1 MTVSTLRPDG
11 TSSSSSVTVTG
22 AASAHAALND
32 NSDSSYLTVA
42 NTGQLVVTM
51 GNLTLPA
58 GAVIKSGQLRFR
70 GARTSAG
77 TSVVR
82 FRAGDVAPYALPA
95 TDFSVTWT
103 SPTTVSAGATFETS
117 NLTDAKADAL
127 LIAVIG
133 ASPSDTVSIRF
144 YELYV
149 DYTYVTVPT
158 TAVTVGGTITDTNL
172 PEVTWS
178 NTLDSDG
185 GAQTT
190 YEVKVF
196 TDAQYL
202 AGGFDPDTSSPFE
215 TSGQTSSAAAG
226 WTPTDPQPDDTYR
239 AYVRV
244 AQTVN
249 GSLHW
254 SDWAYDEYTVSVDL
268 PATPTIAVYAEAN
281 EARIRIEITDTPG
294 GAATTDDFELQ
305 VSTDGGTTYQ
315 HVRGLLADGI
325 ITPEAGNTIVYDW
338 EAPNGTAA
346 TYRVRA
352 RHDYSGVY
360 AASAWAYP
368 RGRINLVTNPKA
380 ETATTNWS
388 VAASAGI
395 VSTAISRETCNW
407 HTGAAYCF
415 QVTGINSSG
424 DSTTRTLRLAYKS
437 AGTGGQA
444 VSAQTDY
451 TFSAYVKTI
460 DASAD
465 VTLGYRWVVIW
476 YDSGGSTLSTSTQ
489 SPYTQD
495 EGVTDQRISYSVA
508 SPASAA
514 YAFARLE
521 VACTDPGADDTVTFQ
536 ATAIMIEA
544 ASAAASY
551 GDGDTTGWAWSG
563 TADASESYEI
573 DPVTWTSSDW
583 WIKNPVDPSQNMVVE
598 VHSQVDRNRPVRQGT
613 FHALGATY
621 PVVITDTRAAAS
633 GTIVLRTDDEAD
645 QALLD
650 DLLDAGVTLLVQAP
664 STDHWP
670 DRYVRFGD
678 HARNRI
684 ADKAFVESVFDTL
697 PWQQVAAPTG
707 VITEYP
713 ADAS

>member
-215 TSGQTSSAAAG
+215 TSGQTSSAAAA

-254 SDWAYDEYTVSVDL
+254 SDWAYDEYVISVDL

-281 EARIRIEITDTPG
+281 EGRHRIEIRDTPG

-305 VSTDGGTTYQ
+305 VSTDGGTTYT

-325 ITPEAGNTIVYDW
+325 ITPEAGSTIVYDW
-338 EAPNGTAA
+338 EAPNGTLA

-360 AASAWAYP
+360 AASAWA
-368 RGRINLVTNPKA
+368 
-380 ETATTNWS
+380 S
-388 VAASAGI
+388 
-395 VSTAISRETCNW
+395 
-407 HTGAAYCF
+407 
-415 QVTGINSSG
+415 
-424 DSTTRTLRLAYKS
+424 DS
-437 AGTGGQA
+437 
-444 VSAQTDY
+444 D
-451 TFSAYVKTI
+451 
-460 DASAD
+460 
-465 VTLGYRWVVIW
+465 
-476 YDSGGSTLSTSTQ
+476 
-489 SPYTQD
+489 
-495 EGVTDQRISYSVA
+495 
-508 SPASAA
+508 
-514 YAFARLE
+514 
-521 VACTDPGADDTVTFQ
+521 
-536 ATAIMIEA
+536 
-544 ASAAASY
+544 
-551 GDGDTTGWAWSG
+551 
-563 TADASESYEI
+563 
-573 DPVTWTSSDW
+573 TWTSSDW

-613 FHALGATY
+613 FQALGATY
-621 PVVITDTRAAAS
+621 PVVITDTRAAAA

-645 QALLD
+645 QTLLD
-650 DLLDAGVTLLVQAP
+650 DLLDSGVTLLVQAP
-664 STDHWP
+664 ATDHWP

-678 HARNRI
+678 HGRARI
-684 ADKAFVESVFDTL
+684 ADKAFVEPVFDTL

-707 VITEYP
+707 LITEYP